1 MAIYKIFPT
10 KDTSLYSVSQSM
22 NTGLDEIIEASTYI
36 QNTLPR
42 VSRYLLQFSQPEINN
57 WVETYISG
65 SGVSVLSS
73 FPDAGNFLYDQT
85 MVAGPTYP
93 TSSDGQGLNN
103 SFGPWDLIPSSSTG
117 NGRGQHFNVQAHGAY
132 FIPNRDIADTLV
144 ITPTFTAN
152 NGTYGPL
159 ILSNDQAGVN
169 LTSSLSASI
178 NLTIHNNQIT
188 AATIVNNGSASY
200 VTSTLPGTNAS
211 FPYFSYFDNK
221 DLYLTQTA
229 VDAALG
235 AGVINNIDSN
245 GDPELYFK
253 IGADDLVTTI
263 SVLEGI
269 KPYGIGYR
277 PGDKLVFKSES
288 FAGYPM
294 SDDITL
300 TLSSPTIS
308 GSNWTNRKFGVDL
321 RNSAAV
327 VNGLNID
334 QELKIYPISGSWG
347 MGSGKLFNAPQTTD
361 GASWEWRTYSGSDVG
376 AQKWQTTG
384 PFQPYATASFSSS
397 VDGGGNWYTGSNLE
411 LPVIQSQSFSYGI
424 GVDLSVD
431 VTNTI
436 KTWYTNSLVD
446 NTVGFPNNG
455 FLVKQ
460 SSSKEF
466 VNNQATTAT
475 FRYFSID
482 TNTIYPPLLD
492 LKWSDW
498 YYNTG
503 SSNNSVL
510 GTPEAFMSVYNNN
523 GTYYS
528 ESVERFRIAAI
539 PKYPDVVFQTAS
551 LYTTNYYLPNDSSL
565 YAIKDT
571 DTNEFVIPFD
581 NDYTKISA
589 DSTSSYFDV
598 YMNGLEPERYYT
610 ILIKTIVD
618 GTTHVFDQDIM
629 FKVVNG

>member
-10 KDTSLYSVSQSM
+10 KDTSLYTISQSM
-22 NTGLDEIIEASTYI
+22 NTGLDEILEASTYI
-36 QNTLPR
+36 KETKPQ
-42 VSRYLLQFSQPEINN
+42 VSRYLLEFSQPEIDNFIT
-57 WVETYISG
+57 TYISG
-65 SGVSVLSS
+65 SGVLGETYSVLAAY
-73 FPDAGNFLYDQT
+73 PDGGDFLFDQT

-132 FIPNRDIADTLV
+132 FIPNRDIADTLL

-152 NGTYGPL
+152 DGTYGPF
-159 ILSNDQAGVN
+159 IISNDDVQNTVT
-169 LTSSLSASI
+169 TSSLSASI
-178 NLTIHNNQIT
+178 NLVVKDNKVISVP
-188 AATIVNNGSASY
+188 IVNNGSASY
-200 VTSTLPGTNAS
+200 VSQD
-211 FPYFSYFDNK
+211 YFSYFDNK
-221 DLYLTQTA
+221 DIYLTP
-229 VDAALG
+229 AAIDSTVG
-235 AGVINNIDSN
+235 AGVFTFNQAYPD
-245 GDPELYFK
+245 DTFYFK

-431 VTNTI
+431 VTDTI

-503 SSNNSVL
+503 SSNNSIL

>member
-10 KDTSLYSVSQSM
+10 KDTSLYTISQSM
-22 NTGLDEIIEASTYI
+22 NTGLDEILEASTYI
-36 QNTLPR
+36 KETKPQ
-42 VSRYLLQFSQPEINN
+42 VSRYLLEFSQPEIDNFIT
-57 WVETYISG
+57 TYISG
-65 SGVSVLSS
+65 SGVLGETYSVLAAY
-73 FPDAGNFLYDQT
+73 PDGGDFLFDQT

-132 FIPNRDIADTLV
+132 FIPNRDIADTLL

-152 NGTYGPL
+152 DGTYGPF
-159 ILSNDQAGVN
+159 IISNDDVQNTVT
-169 LTSSLSASI
+169 TSSLSASI
-178 NLTIHNNQIT
+178 NLVVKDNKVIS
-188 AATIVNNGSASY
+188 APIVNNGSASY
-200 VTSTLPGTNAS
+200 VSQD
-211 FPYFSYFDNK
+211 YFSYFDNR
-221 DLYLTQTA
+221 DIYLTP
-229 VDAALG
+229 AAIDSTVG
-235 AGVINNIDSN
+235 AGVFTFNQAYPD
-245 GDPELYFK
+245 DTFYFK

>member
-10 KDTSLYSVSQSM
+10 KDTSLYTEKKAM
-22 NTGLDEIIEASTYI
+22 NTGLDEVIEASTYLKDSKP
-36 QNTLPR
+36 Q
-42 VSRYLLQFSQPEINN
+42 VSRYLLKFSQPEIDNFIT
-57 WVETYISG
+57 TYISG
-65 SGVSVLSS
+65 SGVLGETYSVLAAY
-73 FPDAGNFLYDQT
+73 PDGGDFLFDQT

-117 NGRGQHFNVQAHGAY
+117 NGKGQHFNVQAHGSY
-132 FIPNRDIADTLV
+132 FIPNRDIVDTLL

-152 NGTYGPL
+152 DGTYGPF
-159 ILSNDQAGVN
+159 IISNDDVQNTVT
-169 LTSSLSASI
+169 TSSLSASI
-178 NLTIHNNQIT
+178 NLVVKDNKVVS
-188 AATIVNNGSASY
+188 APIVNNGSASY
-200 VTSTLPGTNAS
+200 VSQD
-211 FPYFSYFDNK
+211 YFSYFDNK
-221 DLYLTQTA
+221 DIYLTP
-229 VDAALG
+229 AA
-235 AGVINNIDSN
+235 IDSTVGTGIFTFN
-245 GDPELYFK
+245 QAYPDDTFYFK

-263 SVLEGI
+263 SVLEGV

-294 SDDITL
+294 SDDINI

-308 GSNWTNRKFGVDL
+308 GSNWTNREFGVDL

-327 VNGLNID
+327 VNGLNLN
-334 QELKIYPISGSWG
+334 QELKVYAISGSWG
-347 MGSGKLFNAPQTTD
+347 MGSGKYYNEPSSTD
-361 GASWEWRTYSGSDVG
+361 GASWEFMTYSGSDVG
-376 AQKWQTTG
+376 AQKWQIVD
-384 PFQPYATASFSSS
+384 PFEPYATASFIAGEE
-397 VDGGGNWYTGSNLE
+397 GGGTWYTGSNLG
-411 LPVIQSQSFSYGI
+411 LPIIQSQSFSYGI
-424 GVDLSVD
+424 GVDLSID
-431 VTNTI
+431 VTDTI

-446 NTVGFPNNG
+446 NAIGLPNDG

-460 SSSKEF
+460 SSSREF
-466 VNNQATTAT
+466 VNSQAVTAT

-492 LKWSDW
+492 LKWNDQ

-503 SSNNSVL
+503 SSKNTTI
-510 GTPEAFMSVYNNN
+510 GTPEAFMSVYNNV

-528 ESVERFRIAAI
+528 QSVERFRIAAI

-551 LYTTNYYLPNDSSL
+551 LYTTNFYLPKGVST

-581 NDYTKISA
+581 ETYTQISA

-610 ILIKTIVD
+610 ILIKTVLD
-618 GTTHVFDQDIM
+618 STTQVFDEDIL